1 MELYNDKIL
10 MVIVTYNPE
19 LKFLYNN
26 LKKFEGTDVLIIDN
40 NSRNISEITDLVSNS
55 KYYNL
60 IENNANVGIAEAL
73 NQGLSYAH
81 DKGYSYILTMDQDSS
96 FKNDFLIL
104 KEGFS
109 FLENVAI
116 VSPSIID
123 YNSNNK
129 DFAKEKFEEVFMAIT
144 SGCLCD
150 VKSLL
155 DVGGFNSSLFIDY
168 VDFEICLKLQQKKYK
183 ILKSRDVVLNHSLGF
198 SKVYK
203 IWGIKFISTNHN
215 ELRRYYNARNRMYLA
230 KKYFFIFPKFVIHN
244 QLSFLKTILIIFLFE
259 NEKNKKIRSIFKG
272 IKDGIKMK

>member
-1 MELYNDKIL
+1 MSDIL
-10 MVIVTYNPE
+10 VVIRTFNPDIQ
-19 LKFLYNN
+19 F
-26 LKKFEGTDVLIIDN
+26 LKKNIGNFQSTAVLIIDN
-40 NSRNISEITDLVSNS
+40 NSKNISQIIGLVGNNNS
-55 KYYNL
+55 CNL
-60 IENNANVGIAEAL
+60 IANKTNLGIAEAL
-73 NQGLSYAH
+73 NQGLSYAQ
-81 DKGYSYILTMDQDSS
+81 DNAYKYILTMDQDSS
-96 FKNDFLIL
+96 FKNDFLKL
-104 KEGFS
+104 KQGFS
-109 FLENVAI
+109 LLEKVAI

-215 ELRRYYNARNRMYLA
+215 ESRRYYNARNRMFLA

>member
-1 MELYNDKIL
+1 MSDIL
-10 MVIVTYNPE
+10 VVIITFNPDIQ
-19 LKFLYNN
+19 F
-26 LKKFEGTDVLIIDN
+26 LKKNIGNFQSTAVLIIDN
-40 NSRNISEITDLVSNS
+40 NSKNISQIIGLVGNNNS
-55 KYYNL
+55 CNL
-60 IENNANVGIAEAL
+60 IANKTNLGIAEAL
-73 NQGLSYAH
+73 NQGLSYAQ
-81 DKGYSYILTMDQDSS
+81 DNAYKYILTMDQDSS
-96 FKNDFLIL
+96 FKNDFLKL
-104 KEGFS
+104 KQGFS
-109 FLENVAI
+109 LLENVAI

-203 IWGIKFISTNHN
+203 IWVIKFISTNHN
-215 ELRRYYNARNRMYLA
+215 ESRRYYNARNRMFLA